1 MRILYLYQ
9 YFTLPDMA
17 GSTRAYEM
25 ARRLV
30 KQGHEVQV
38 ISCKKGWMKLDEDFV
53 YPDSVGGVNVK
64 WLNLTYSNQL
74 NYLQRIIVFLKYIIY
89 SAFLGLKYDCDV
101 IYASS
106 SPLTIGLS
114 AVFLKKWKRK
124 KLIFEVRDL
133 WPEAPIQLG
142 VIKNKILIKIL
153 TTMERWIYC
162 NSDTVIGLSP
172 GMVKGIQ
179 KTCPQVETSLIPNAC
194 DMELFEN
201 VKVKRPNDQLNL
213 VYFGTIGYANHV
225 DYLVNAVE
233 IIEKKKISNI
243 FIDIVG
249 NGKFY
254 DHVNQLIIQKGLTQ
268 ISIKPAVKKSS
279 IPELLG
285 KYDLSIICFRN
296 IPILGTCS
304 PNKLFD
310 SLAAG
315 IPFIVN
321 VEGWMSEM
329 AENEKVGFYID
340 GNDPGAMVELLIQIS
355 NQKSQL
361 IEMGQNCKKLAL
373 STYSRDKLAEK
384 FNHVL
389 EDVVS

>member
-9 YFTLPDMA
+9 YFTLPNMA

-53 YPDSVGGVNVK
+53 YPDNVEGVNVK

-89 SAFLGLKYDCDV
+89 SAFLGLKFDYDV

-124 KLIFEVRDL
+124 KLVFEVRDL

-153 TTMERWIYC
+153 TSMEKWIYS
-162 NSDTVIGLSP
+162 NSDIVIGLSP
-172 GMVKGIQ
+172 GMVQGIQ
-179 KTCPQVETSLIPNAC
+179 KSCPQVKTSLIPNAC
-194 DMELFEN
+194 DLELFDN
-201 VKVKRPNDQLNL
+201 VKLKKPNDQLNL

-233 IIEKKKISNI
+233 ILEKNNISNI
-243 FIDIVG
+243 SIDIVG
-249 NGKFY
+249 NGKFH
-254 DHVNQLIIQKGLTQ
+254 DHVKNLINQKGLTQ
-268 ISIKPAVKKSS
+268 IRIKPAVKKSS
-279 IPELLG
+279 IPDLLG

-315 IPFIVN
+315 VPFIVN

-340 GNDPGAMVELLIQIS
+340 GNDSNAMAEMLVQIS

-361 IEMGQNCKKLAL
+361 SEMGNHCKQLAQ
-373 STYSRDKLAEK
+373 STYSRDKLADK
-384 FNHVL
+384 FNQIL